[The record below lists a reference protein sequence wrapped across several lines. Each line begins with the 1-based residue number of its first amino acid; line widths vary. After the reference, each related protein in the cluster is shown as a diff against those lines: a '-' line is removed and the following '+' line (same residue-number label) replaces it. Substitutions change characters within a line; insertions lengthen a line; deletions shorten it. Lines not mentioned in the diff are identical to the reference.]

1 MLPAVRTGFFV
12 GLLLAAQPLVR
23 AQTNAF
29 DTPEGV
35 AQGAA
40 LFQSRCTY
48 CHGAHGEGGRGPDL
62 TSGSYRH
69 GGSNDALFS
78 AVRNGISGTEMPNV
92 GFSDEESWK
101 VVAFLKKIASSGP
114 MEKAP
119 GDAAAGQVIFEGKGH
134 CLGCHTAG
142 KGGGSVG
149 PDLAEVGRR
158 RNLKYLEESLV
169 KPEADVPIRYRG
181 IHVITKAGQTVS
193 GIRVNEDDLSIQI
206 RDTSDNVRSFM
217 KTDVKDIRFDNPTLM
232 PAYGST
238 LSKKEIED
246 VVAYLSSL
254 RGVE

>member
-1 MLPAVRTGFFV
+1 MLPAVRTGFFA
-12 GLLLAAQPLVR
+12 GLLLAAPLVR

-29 DTPEGV
+29 ETPDGI
-35 AQGAA
+35 AQGMT

-62 TSGSYRH
+62 SSGSYRH
-69 GGSNDALFS
+69 GGSNSALFS
-78 AVRNGISGTEMPNV
+78 AVRNGISGTEMPAV
-92 GFSDEESWK
+92 GFSDDESWK
-101 VVAFLKKIASSGP
+101 VVAFLKKIGSSGP

-119 GDAAAGQVIFEGKGH
+119 GDAAAGKLVFEEKGH

-149 PDLAEVGRR
+149 PDLSDVGRR

-181 IHVITKAGQTVS
+181 IQVVLKNGQTVS

-206 RDTSDNVRSFM
+206 RDTSDNIRSFI
-217 KTDVKDIRFDNPTLM
+217 KADVVKDIRFDKPVLM
-232 PAYGST
+232 PAYGTS
-238 LSKKEIED
+238 LSAKEIED

-254 RGVE
+254 RGEE

>member
-1 MLPAVRTGFFV
+1 MLPVARIGFCLGV
-12 GLLLAAQPLVR
+12 LIAAQAAR
-23 AQTNAF
+23 AQNNVF
-29 DTPEGV
+29 DTPEGI

-62 TSGSYRH
+62 TAGSYRH
-69 GGSNDALFS
+69 GGSNAELF
-78 AVRNGISGTEMPNV
+78 ATVRNGISGTEMPAV
-92 GFSDEESWK
+92 GFSDDESWK
-101 VVAFLKKIASSGP
+101 VVAYLKKLGSSGP

-119 GDAAAGQVIFEGKGH
+119 GDAAAGQLVFEGKGR
-134 CLGCHTAG
+134 CLSCHAAG
-142 KGGGSVG
+142 HAGGSVG
-149 PDLAEVGRR
+149 PDLATVGRR

-169 KPEADVPIRYRG
+169 NPEADVPIRYRG
-181 IHVITKAGQTVS
+181 IQVITKAGQTIS

-206 RDTSDNVRSFM
+206 RDTSDNIRSFM
-217 KTDVKDIRFDNPTLM
+217 KTDVKDIRFDKPSLM
-232 PAYGST
+232 PAYGSV

>member
-1 MLPAVRTGFFV
+1 MLAVVRIVLCLGALIAV
-12 GLLLAAQPLVR
+12 QSAQ
-23 AQTNAF
+23 AQSNVF
-29 DTPEGV
+29 DTPEGI
-35 AQGAA
+35 AQGTT

-69 GGSNDALFS
+69 GSTNAALFS
-78 AVRNGISGTEMPNV
+78 AVRNGISGTEMPAV
-92 GFSDEESWK
+92 GFSDDESWK
-101 VVAFLKKIASSGP
+101 VVAFLKKLASTGP

-119 GDAAAGQVIFEGKGH
+119 GVAAAGQVIFAGKGH
-134 CLGCHTAG
+134 CLGCHTVG
-142 KGGGSVG
+142 HGGGSVG

-158 RNLKYLEESLV
+158 RSLKFLEESLV

-181 IHVITKAGQTVS
+181 IQVVTKAGQTVS

-206 RDTSDNVRSFM
+206 RDTSDNIRSFM
-217 KTDVKDIRFDNPTLM
+217 KTDVKDIRFDKPTLM

-254 RGVE
+254 RGAE